1 MIRSI
6 ISEQT
11 FRTNG
16 MVPDARLNRILR
28 QMVRRSF
35 PRLRR
40 RAIAIGWGAEDELF
54 YYMADAEQYLIAVNR
69 SFEEAPTRV
78 LEGGIAHEL
87 CHIDADLRLGI
98 YPRELAWNR
107 YSESWWYRIRNER
120 ATEQQAIALGYGRH
134 LLDLIRYARRLGYTF
149 AREHGLFYAE
159 ILRAEA
165 IRARAR
171 EGLRLPSSRTHTGWD
186 DASSSGLRFHAGAG
200 G

>member
-1 MIRSI
+1 MVRSI
-6 ISEQT
+6 ISEQP

-28 QMVRRSF
+28 HMVRRSF

-54 YYMADAEQYLIAVNR
+54 YYTADAEQYLIAVNP
-69 SFEEAPTRV
+69 SFEGAPQRV

-87 CHIDADLRLGI
+87 CHIDADLKLGI

-107 YSESWWYRIRNER
+107 YSESRWYRMRNER
-120 ATEQQAIALGYGRH
+120 MTERQAIALGYGRH
-134 LLDLIRYARRLGYTF
+134 LMELIRYARRLGYTF

-165 IRARAR
+165 LRARACQ
-171 EGLRLPSSRTHTGWD
+171 G
-186 DASSSGLRFHAGAG
+186 
-200 G
+200 

>member
-6 ISEQT
+6 ISEEHLD
-11 FRTNG
+11 TNR
-16 MVPDARLNRILR
+16 MVPDARLDRILR
-28 QMVRRSF
+28 HMVRRFF

-54 YYMADAEQYLIAVNR
+54 FYTADMEQYLIAVNR
-69 SFEEAPTRV
+69 SLEGAPRRV

-107 YSESWWYRIRNER
+107 YSASRWYRMRNER

-134 LLDLIRYARRLGYTF
+134 LLELIRFAHRLGYTF

-159 ILRAEA
+159 ILRAD
-165 IRARAR
+165 RS
-171 EGLRLPSSRTHTGWD
+171 LRSR
-186 DASSSGLRFHAGAG
+186 LC
-200 G
+200 

>member
-1 MIRSI
+1 MIR
-6 ISEQT
+6 
-11 FRTNG
+11 R
-16 MVPDARLNRILR
+16 
-28 QMVRRSF
+28 F

-54 YYMADAEQYLIAVNR
+54 FYTADTEPYLIAVNR
-69 SFEEAPTRV
+69 SLEGAPRRA

-107 YSESWWYRIRNER
+107 YLASRWYRMRNER

-134 LLDLIRYARRLGYTF
+134 LLALIRF
-149 AREHGLFYAE
+149 ARLLGC
-159 ILRAEA
+159 LRGNTGCCTPKFCALTAPCGRGSVSLVLAAYTEWHD
-165 IRARAR
+165 
-171 EGLRLPSSRTHTGWD
+171 PSL
-186 DASSSGLRFHAGAG
+186 SGLPFPAGAG